1 MKKIRY
7 FVEFLIIM
15 FLLVIFKIL
24 GFKLASSLG
33 GLIGRLVGPLFRSKK
48 KILSNISKAFPEIEE
63 KNTELIVKKMWENY
77 GRILSEYMFIKN
89 FRNSKYKKF
98 LTIEGQEILNE
109 LKDSKEPVVFISGHF
124 NNFELMA
131 MQIEKSG
138 INLAAIYRPLNNIFL
153 NKIMEKI
160 RTKYICRKQ
169 IKKGGSGTRELLES
183 FKNNYSIAIMIDQ
196 RVSESIKV
204 NFFNQKA
211 STTTIPAQLF
221 KKFGSKIVPIYIERI
236 NGVYFKMT
244 VSRPIIL
251 EKESTIEAITLKQIF
266 LATKLQLQLYLLNL
280 LKNLALKLCQ
290 YILKE

>member
-7 FVEFLIIM
+7 FVEFLIII

-33 GLIGRLVGPLFRSKK
+33 GLIGRSVGPLFRSKK
-48 KILSNISKAFPEIEE
+48 KILSNISKALPKIGE

-160 RTKYICRKQ
+160 RTKYICQKQ

-251 EKESTIEAITLKQIF
+251 EKESTIEEITLK
-266 LATKLQLQLYLLNL
+266 LNKWL
-280 LKNLALKLCQ
+280 EKM
-290 YILKE
+290 ILINPDQWIWSHDRWK

>member
-1 MKKIRY
+1 MKKIKY
-7 FVEFLIIM
+7 FVEFLIIA

-48 KILSNISKAFPEIEE
+48 KILSNISKALPKIGE

-98 LTIEGQEILNE
+98 LTIEGQEILDE

-204 NFFNQKA
+204 DFFNQKA

-251 EKESTIEAITLKQIF
+251 EKESTIEEITLK
-266 LATKLQLQLYLLNL
+266 LNKWL
-280 LKNLALKLCQ
+280 EKM
-290 YILKE
+290 ILINPDQWIWSHDRWR

>member
-7 FVEFLIIM
+7 FVEFLIII

-33 GLIGRLVGPLFRSKK
+33 GLIGRSVGPLFRSKK
-48 KILSNISKAFPEIEE
+48 KILSNISKALPKIGE

-89 FRNSKYKKF
+89 FRNSKNKKF
-98 LTIEGQEILNE
+98 LTIEGQGILNE

-131 MQIEKSG
+131 MQVEKSG

-169 IKKGGSGTRELLES
+169 IKKGGSGTRALLES

-204 NFFNQKA
+204 DFFNQKA

-221 KKFGSKIVPIYIERI
+221 KKFGSKIVPIYIESI

-251 EKESTIEAITLKQIF
+251 EKESTIEEITLK
-266 LATKLQLQLYLLNL
+266 LNKWL
-280 LKNLALKLCQ
+280 EKM
-290 YILKE
+290 ILINPDQWIWSHDRWK

>member
-7 FVEFLIIM
+7 FVEFLIII

-33 GLIGRLVGPLFRSKK
+33 GLIGRSVGPFFRSKK
-48 KILSNISKAFPEIEE
+48 KILSNISKALPEIGE
-63 KNTELIVKKMWENY
+63 KNTKLIVKKMWENY

-244 VSRPIIL
+244 VSRPIIF
-251 EKESTIEAITLKQIF
+251 EKESTIEEITLK
-266 LATKLQLQLYLLNL
+266 LNKWL
-280 LKNLALKLCQ
+280 EKM
-290 YILKE
+290 ILINPDQWIWSHDRWK

>member
-7 FVEFLIIM
+7 FVEFLIII

-63 KNTELIVKKMWENY
+63 KSTELIVKKMWENY

-98 LTIEGQEILNE
+98 LTIEGQEVLNE

-204 NFFNQKA
+204 DFFNQKA

-251 EKESTIEAITLKQIF
+251 EKESTIEEITLK
-266 LATKLQLQLYLLNL
+266 LNKWL
-280 LKNLALKLCQ
+280 EKM
-290 YILKE
+290 ILINPDQWIWSHDRWK

>member
-7 FVEFLIIM
+7 FVEFLIII

-169 IKKGGSGTRELLES
+169 IKKGGSGTRKLLES
-183 FKNNYSIAIMIDQ
+183 IKNNYSIAIMIDQ

-204 NFFNQKA
+204 DFFNQKA

-244 VSRPIIL
+244 VSKPIIL
-251 EKESTIEAITLKQIF
+251 EKESTIEQITLK
-266 LATKLQLQLYLLNL
+266 LNKWL
-280 LKNLALKLCQ
+280 EKM
-290 YILKE
+290 ILINPDQWIWSHDRWK

>member
-7 FVEFLIIM
+7 FVEFLIII

-63 KNTELIVKKMWENY
+63 KSTELIVKKMWENY

-98 LTIEGQEILNE
+98 LTIEGQEVLNE

-160 RTKYICRKQ
+160 RTKYICRNQ
-169 IKKGGSGTRELLES
+169 IKKGRSGTRELLKS

-196 RVSESIKV
+196 RVSESIKTD
-204 NFFNQKA
+204 FFGHKA
-211 STTTIPAQLF
+211 STTTIPAQLV

-236 NGVYFKMT
+236 NGVYFKIT
-244 VSRPIIL
+244 INKPISFD
-251 EKESTIEAITLKQIF
+251 KESTIEEITLN
-266 LATKLQLQLYLLNL
+266 LNKWL
-280 LKNLALKLCQ
+280 EKM
-290 YILKE
+290 ILINPDQWIWSHDRWK

>member
-1 MKKIRY
+1 MKKIKY
-7 FVEFLIIM
+7 FVEFLIII

-33 GLIGRLVGPLFRSKK
+33 GLIGRSVGPLFRSKK
-48 KILSNISKAFPEIEE
+48 KILSNISKALPEIEE

-196 RVSESIKV
+196 RVSESIKTD
-204 NFFNQKA
+204 FFGHKA
-211 STTTIPAQLF
+211 STTTIPAQLV

-244 VSRPIIL
+244 ISKPVSFD
-251 EKESTIEAITLKQIF
+251 KESTIEEITLN
-266 LATKLQLQLYLLNL
+266 LNKWL
-280 LKNLALKLCQ
+280 EKM
-290 YILKE
+290 ILINPGQWIWSHDRWK

>member
-1 MKKIRY
+1 MKKIKY
-7 FVEFLIIM
+7 FVEFLIII

-24 GFKLASSLG
+24 GFKLASSIG
-33 GLIGRLVGPLFRSKK
+33 GLIGRSIGPLFRSKK
-48 KILSNISKAFPEIEE
+48 KILSNISKALPEIGE
-63 KNTELIVKKMWENY
+63 KKTELIVKKMWENY
-77 GRILSEYMFIKN
+77 GRILAEYMFIKN

-109 LKDSKEPVVFISGHF
+109 IKDSKEPVVFISGHF

-131 MQIEKSG
+131 MQVEKSG
-138 INLAAIYRPLNNIFL
+138 INLTAIYRPLNNIFL

-204 NFFNQKA
+204 DFFNQKA

-244 VSRPIIL
+244 INKPISFD
-251 EKESTIEAITLKQIF
+251 KESTIEEITLN
-266 LATKLQLQLYLLNL
+266 LNKWL
-280 LKNLALKLCQ
+280 EKM
-290 YILKE
+290 ILINPGQWIWSHDRWK

>member
-7 FVEFLIIM
+7 FVEFLIII
-15 FLLVIFKIL
+15 FLLIIFKIL

-33 GLIGRLVGPLFRSKK
+33 GLIGRSVGPLFRSKK
-48 KILSNISKAFPEIEE
+48 KILSNISKALPKIGK

-204 NFFNQKA
+204 DFFNQKA

-244 VSRPIIL
+244 VSRPINL
-251 EKESTIEAITLKQIF
+251 KKESTIEEITLK
-266 LATKLQLQLYLLNL
+266 LNKWL
-280 LKNLALKLCQ
+280 EKM
-290 YILKE
+290 ILINPDQWIWSHDRWK

>member
-1 MKKIRY
+1 MKKIKY
-7 FVEFLIIM
+7 FVEFLIII

-48 KILSNISKAFPEIEE
+48 KILSNISKALPEIEE

-204 NFFNQKA
+204 DFFNQKA

-244 VSRPIIL
+244 ISKPISFD
-251 EKESTIEAITLKQIF
+251 KESTIEEITLN
-266 LATKLQLQLYLLNL
+266 LNKWL
-280 LKNLALKLCQ
+280 EKM
-290 YILKE
+290 ILINPGQWIWSHDRWK

>member
-7 FVEFLIIM
+7 FVEFLIII

-24 GFKLASSLG
+24 GFKLASRLG

-48 KILSNISKAFPEIEE
+48 KILSNISKALPEIEE

-98 LTIEGQEILNE
+98 LTIEGQEVLNE

-196 RVSESIKV
+196 RVSESIKT
-204 NFFNQKA
+204 NFFGHKA
-211 STTTIPAQLF
+211 STTTIPAQLV

-244 VSRPIIL
+244 INKPVSFD
-251 EKESTIEAITLKQIF
+251 KESTIEEITLN
-266 LATKLQLQLYLLNL
+266 LNKWL
-280 LKNLALKLCQ
+280 EKM
-290 YILKE
+290 ILINPGQWIWSHDRWK

>member
-1 MKKIRY
+1 MKKIKY
-7 FVEFLIIM
+7 FVEFLIII

-33 GLIGRLVGPLFRSKK
+33 GLIGRLFGPLFRSKK
-48 KILSNISKAFPEIEE
+48 KILSNISKALPEIEE

-169 IKKGGSGTRELLES
+169 IKKGGSGTRELLKS

-204 NFFNQKA
+204 DFFNQKA

-244 VSRPIIL
+244 VSRPIIF
-251 EKESTIEAITLKQIF
+251 EKESTIEEITLK
-266 LATKLQLQLYLLNL
+266 LNKWL
-280 LKNLALKLCQ
+280 EKM
-290 YILKE
+290 ILINPDQWIWSHDRWK

>member
-7 FVEFLIIM
+7 FVEFLIII

-63 KNTELIVKKMWENY
+63 KSTELIVKKMWENY

-196 RVSESIKV
+196 RVSESIKT
-204 NFFNQKA
+204 NFFGHKA
-211 STTTIPAQLF
+211 STTTIPAQLV

-244 VSRPIIL
+244 VSRPMIL
-251 EKESTIEAITLKQIF
+251 EKESTIEEITLK
-266 LATKLQLQLYLLNL
+266 LNKWL
-280 LKNLALKLCQ
+280 EKM
-290 YILKE
+290 ILINPDQWIWSHDRWK

>member
-7 FVEFLIIM
+7 FVEFLIII

-33 GLIGRLVGPLFRSKK
+33 GLIGRSVGPLFRSKK
-48 KILSNISKAFPEIEE
+48 KILSNISKALPEIEE

-109 LKDSKEPVVFISGHF
+109 IKDSKEPVVFISGHF

-131 MQIEKSG
+131 MQVEKSG

-204 NFFNQKA
+204 DFFNQKA

-244 VSRPIIL
+244 VSRPIIF
-251 EKESTIEAITLKQIF
+251 EKESTIEEITLK
-266 LATKLQLQLYLLNL
+266 LNKWL
-280 LKNLALKLCQ
+280 EKM
-290 YILKE
+290 ILINPDQWIWSHDRWK

>member
-7 FVEFLIIM
+7 FVEFLIII

-48 KILSNISKAFPEIEE
+48 KILSNISKALPKIGK

-204 NFFNQKA
+204 DFFNQKA

-251 EKESTIEAITLKQIF
+251 EKESTIEEITLK
-266 LATKLQLQLYLLNL
+266 LNKWL
-280 LKNLALKLCQ
+280 EKM
-290 YILKE
+290 ILINPDQWIWSHDRWK